1 MSDTWTEGIYVIG
14 SSDVLLEKN
23 IFRRNNIMQ
32 LTGYYPAAV
41 KIFNQTRRVTFRDN
55 LIIDQPNSNG
65 VWYDVGNR
73 DAVIVN
79 NWI

>member
-23 IFRRNNIMQ
+23 IFRRNNIEQ

-41 KIFNQTRRVTFRDN
+41 
-55 LIIDQPNSNG
+55 
-65 VWYDVGNR
+65 
-73 DAVIVN
+73 
-79 NWI
+79 

>member
-41 KIFNQTRRVTFRDN
+41 KIFNRTRRVTFRDN

-73 DAVIVN
+73 NAVIVN